1 MLYKRPK
8 VSTISEKGYF
18 RKLEMNDLIIIP
30 QQQGGADILN
40 AIDQAELAEGSR
52 AIYRRAAQKMMAAG
66 VDWHDAQQVRRYSE
80 SLKPHEQI
88 ALRSALKHVTDNQL
102 WELNNSA
109 HPDNER
115 FIAAAERRL
124 KAIREAVRTHAIK
137 GTKTH
142 SWLSVRE
149 LESLILSCSDTPKGR
164 RDAMAI
170 WLMGDCG
177 LRRSEAAAARF
188 RDIRFQDG
196 LPVLGVVGKGAKKRT
211 VPLHRNAH
219 ALAMR
224 IQKEQGGEFLLKRF
238 DRHGNAFDGITD
250 RALTDI
256 VTERGQALGL
266 QLAPHDLRRTFAQN
280 RRKAGLD
287 LEQIRVLLGHETL
300 ETTRRYLGPLEASTV
315 AREFI
320 FRAAN

>member
-1 MLYKRPK
+1 
-8 VSTISEKGYF
+8 
-18 RKLEMNDLIIIP
+18 MNELVIIP
-30 QQQGGADILN
+30 QQGRADILA

-52 AIYRRAAQKMMAAG
+52 AVYRTAVQKMLAAG
-66 VDWHDAQQVRRYSE
+66 VDWRDAQQLRRYGQR
-80 SLKPHEQI
+80 LKPHEKI
-88 ALRSALKHVTDNQL
+88 ALRSALKHVAEHQL
-102 WELNNSA
+102 WQWNAGARPEDELT
-109 HPDNER
+109 
-115 FIAAAERRL
+115 IAAAERRL
-124 KAIREAVRTHAIK
+124 RAIREAVKTSAMK

-142 SWLSVRE
+142 SWLSVQE
-149 LESLILSCSDTPKGR
+149 LEALILSCPDTPRGR

-177 LRRSEAAAARF
+177 LRRAEASAARF
-188 RDIRFQDG
+188 EDIRFQNG
-196 LPVLGVVGKGAKKRT
+196 LPVLGVVGKGAKERT

-219 ALAMR
+219 SLAVR
-224 IQKEQGGEFLLKRF
+224 IQREHGGEFILKRF
-238 DRHGNAFDGITD
+238 DRHGNAGDGITD

-256 VTERGQALGL
+256 VTERGAALGL

-280 RRKAGLD
+280 RRAAGLD

-320 FRAAN
+320 FRAAS

>member
-1 MLYKRPK
+1 
-8 VSTISEKGYF
+8 
-18 RKLEMNDLIIIP
+18 MNDLIIIP
-30 QQQGGADILN
+30 QQQGRADILN
-40 AIDQAELAEGSR
+40 AIDQASLAEGSR

-224 IQKEQGGEFLLKRF
+224 IQKEQGGEFILKRF

-256 VTERGQALGL
+256 VAECGRGMGWAN
-266 QLAPHDLRRTFAQN
+266 LAPHDLRRTFAQI
-280 RRKAGLD
+280 RWEGGLD
-287 LEQIRVLLGHETL
+287 PEQLRVLLGHETL
-300 ETTRRYLGPLEASTV
+300 RTVQRYLGPVKASTV
-315 AREFI
+315 SRQFI

>member
-1 MLYKRPK
+1 MSELNITPQAG
-8 VSTISEKGYF
+8 ST
-18 RKLEMNDLIIIP
+18 N
-30 QQQGGADILN
+30 ILD
-40 AIDQAELAEGSR
+40 AINQAELAEGSR
-52 AIYRRAAQKMMAAG
+52 AIYRTAIQKMTAAG
-66 VDWHDAQQVRRYSE
+66 VDWHDAQELRRYGQG
-80 SLKPHEQI
+80 LKPHEKI
-88 ALRSALKHVTDNQL
+88 ALRSALKHVTEQQL

-109 HPDNER
+109 HPDNEL
-115 FIAAAERRL
+115 FTAAAERRL
-124 KAIREAVRTHAIK
+124 RAIREAVRTEAVK

-149 LESLILSCSDTPKGR
+149 LESLILSCPDTPRGR

-188 RDIRFQDG
+188 EDIRFQDG
-196 LPVLGVVGKGAKKRT
+196 FPVLSVVGKGAKKRT

-219 ALAMR
+219 ALVMR
-224 IQKEQGGEFLLKRF
+224 IQREHGGVFILRRF
-238 DRHGNAFDGITD
+238 DRHGHAFDGITD

-256 VTERGQALGL
+256 VAERGEQLGL
-266 QLAPHDLRRTFAQN
+266 HLAPHDLRRTFAQN

-320 FRAAN
+320 FQAAN

>member
-1 MLYKRPK
+1 
-8 VSTISEKGYF
+8 
-18 RKLEMNDLIIIP
+18 MNELVIIP
-30 QQQGGADILN
+30 QQGRADILA

-52 AIYRRAAQKMMAAG
+52 AVYRTAVQKMLAAG
-66 VDWHDAQQVRRYSE
+66 VDWRDAQQLRRYGQR
-80 SLKPHEQI
+80 LKPHEKI
-88 ALRSALKHVTDNQL
+88 ALRSALKHVAEHQL
-102 WELNNSA
+102 WQWNAGARPEDELT
-109 HPDNER
+109 
-115 FIAAAERRL
+115 IAAAERRL
-124 KAIREAVRTHAIK
+124 RAIREAVKTSAMK

-142 SWLSVRE
+142 SWLSVQE
-149 LESLILSCSDTPKGR
+149 LEALILSCPDTPRGR

-177 LRRSEAAAARF
+177 LRRAEASAGRF
-188 RDIRFQDG
+188 EDIRFQNG
-196 LPVLGVVGKGAKKRT
+196 LPVLGVVGKGAKERT

-219 ALAMR
+219 SLAVR
-224 IQKEQGGEFLLKRF
+224 IQREHGGEFILKRF
-238 DRHGNAFDGITD
+238 DRHGNAGDGITD

-256 VTERGQALGL
+256 VTERGAALGL

-280 RRKAGLD
+280 RRAAGLD

-320 FRAAN
+320 FRAAS

>member
-1 MLYKRPK
+1 
-8 VSTISEKGYF
+8 
-18 RKLEMNDLIIIP
+18 MNELVIIP
-30 QQQGGADILN
+30 QQGGADILD
-40 AIDQAELAEGSR
+40 AIDQAGLADGSR
-52 AIYRRAAQKMMAAG
+52 AVYRTAIQKMTAAG
-66 VDWHDAQQVRRYSE
+66 VDWRDAQQLRRYGQR
-80 SLKPHEQI
+80 LKPHEKI
-88 ALRSALKHVTDNQL
+88 ALRSALKHVTEQQL
-102 WELNNSA
+102 WLLNTSA
-109 HPDNER
+109 HPENEA
-115 FIAAAERRL
+115 FTAAAERRL
-124 KAIREAVRTHAIK
+124 KAIREAVKTSALK

-142 SWLSVRE
+142 SWLSVQE
-149 LESLILSCSDTPKGR
+149 LESLILSCPDTPKGR

-177 LRRSEAAAARF
+177 LRRAEASAARF
-188 RDIRFQDG
+188 EDIQFQNG
-196 LPVLGVVGKGAKKRT
+196 LPVLGVVGKGAKERA

-224 IQKEQGGEFLLKRF
+224 IQRELGGEYILKRF

-256 VTERGQALGL
+256 VTERGTALGL

-300 ETTRRYLGPLEASTV
+300 ETTRRYLGPLEASTA

>member
-1 MLYKRPK
+1 
-8 VSTISEKGYF
+8 
-18 RKLEMNDLIIIP
+18 MNELVIIP
-30 QQQGGADILN
+30 QQGGADILN

-52 AIYRRAAQKMMAAG
+52 AIYRTAIHKMKAAG
-66 VDWHDAQQVRRYSE
+66 VDWHDAQQLRRYGQG
-80 SLKPHEQI
+80 LKPHEKI
-88 ALRSALKHVTDNQL
+88 ALRSALKHVTEQQL

-124 KAIREAVRTHAIK
+124 KAIREAVKTSAIK
-137 GTKTH
+137 GTKTR
-142 SWLSVRE
+142 SWLSVQE
-149 LESLILSCSDTPKGR
+149 LESLILSCPDTPRGR

-177 LRRSEAAAARF
+177 LRRAEASAARF
-188 RDIRFQDG
+188 EDIRFQDG
-196 LPVLGVVGKGAKKRT
+196 LPVLRVVGKGAKERA

-224 IQKEQGGEFLLKRF
+224 IQREQGGEYILKRF
-238 DRHGNAFDGITD
+238 DRHGNAADGITD

-256 VTERGQALGL
+256 VTERGRALGL
-266 QLAPHDLRRTFAQN
+266 ELAPHDLRRTFAQN

-287 LEQIRVLLGHETL
+287 LEQIRVLLGHESL
-300 ETTRRYLGPLEASTV
+300 GTTARYLGPLDAATV